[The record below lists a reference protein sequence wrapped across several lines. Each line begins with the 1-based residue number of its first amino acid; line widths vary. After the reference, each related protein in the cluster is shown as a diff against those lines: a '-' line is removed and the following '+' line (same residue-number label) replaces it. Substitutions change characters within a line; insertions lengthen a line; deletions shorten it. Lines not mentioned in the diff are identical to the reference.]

1 MGRQIPLDPAGRAD
15 DARRDDERDDST
27 HEVAP
32 DLAYR
37 RLAIVNVV
45 FFGIPGAGDR
55 GWVLIDAGVIGT
67 TRLITAAAEKRFGP
81 NSRPAAIIMTHG
93 HFDHV
98 GGLEELSERWE
109 APVYAHEL
117 ERPYLDGSASYPPPD
132 PTVGGGLMSAL

>member
-15 DARRDDERDDST
+15 DSRRGDST

-37 RLAIVNVV
+37 RLAIVNIVYY
-45 FFGIPGAGDR
+45 GRPGAGDR

-67 TRLITAAAEKRFGP
+67 IGLITAAAEKRFGP

-93 HFDHV
+93 HLRGRARRALGAL
-98 GGLEELSERWE
+98 GGARL
-109 APVYAHEL
+109 
-117 ERPYLDGSASYPPPD
+117 RP
-132 PTVGGGLMSAL
+132 